1 MAAGAARH
9 SLLAVVSVVREPDE
23 TAIARVYG
31 AAVAAA
37 ADADTAEDATL
48 RVFAAAGAGPAD
60 PEALAAAAVRLAVR
74 AAPRRAFAQMAA
86 ADREAVALA
95 RLLRW
100 REDRIAALLDIE
112 VAEVRRR
119 LARGLRAA
127 LAEAVC
133 A

>member
-1 MAAGAARH
+1 M
-9 SLLAVVSVVREPDE
+9 SSVREPDE
-23 TAIARVYG
+23 KAIARVYG

-37 ADADTAEDATL
+37 ADADSAEDVTL
-48 RVFAAAGAGPAD
+48 RVFAVAGASRAAA
-60 PEALAAAAVRLAVR
+60 EALAAAAVRLAVR
-74 AAPRRAFAQMAA
+74 DAPRRAFAPMAP

-119 LARGLRAA
+119 LARGLRATV
-127 LAEAVC
+127 AETVC

>member
-9 SLLAVVSVVREPDE
+9 SLPLVRAVREPDE

-37 ADADTAEDATL
+37 ADTGTAEDATL
-48 RVFAAAGAGPAD
+48 RVFAVAGTSPAD
-60 PEALAAAAVRLAVR
+60 PEELAAAAVRLAVR

-119 LARGLRAA
+119 LARGLRAT